1 MPNNSKHYDTEIGFW
16 LILKIGFRMS
26 YSDAQISR
34 LGYFHATVDARCH
47 TIQSHLVYPW
57 HMCTSIL
64 AVQQSLCYM
73 YHLLSQS
80 RASVAEFFALVVPS
94 AISLLTI
101 FFSVWKRSGPLSN
114 FFWSFCKKKT
124 LIHTMYTITILFRA
138 IPTRDSSQPGP

>member
-1 MPNNSKHYDTEIGFW
+1 MPKSSDLT
-16 LILKIGFRMS
+16 ILALLSMP
-26 YSDAQISR
+26 DA
-34 LGYFHATVDARCH
+34 
-47 TIQSHLVYPW
+47 IQSNHTTPSAWAQTNDWTAPSSYMFIVL
-57 HMCTSIL
+57 L

-73 YHLLSQS
+73 YHLLSHS

-101 FFSVWKRSGPLSN
+101 FFRVWKRSGPLSN

-138 IPTRDSSQPGP
+138 IPTCDSSQPCP